1 MKYAPISLNAGAF
14 LDACLLGLLLV
25 SPWVCGY
32 TQYEEATQ
40 CAVGLVVMGMGLSVL
55 TDYPFGIIRLIPV
68 VLHRLVEFASPA
80 MFVAIPWVFFRDAG
94 MMPIIATIVGLG
106 IILNAALSGPVG

>member
-32 TQYEEATQ
+32 TQYEKATQ

-68 VLHRLVEFASPA
+68 VLHRLVEFTSPA